1 MTTTLPP
8 WPARCEA
15 DNLLMFEWLTET
27 LNVLGEEAIHYTIR
41 KWNSKLTAGDG
52 LDFAIDRANHGNI
65 DLLRHILV
73 ERIKDPRIGKFINL
87 PKLSKGARW
96 ATHPLDAMYVSPLT
110 WAVDDVVRI
119 HALWREHFGKKRRL
133 STDGWSAEKF
143 AAMRWKIDVIQIVNR
158 MKKPRKRFVP
168 TP

>member
-52 LDFAIDRANHGNI
+52 LDFAIDHANHGNI

-87 PKLSKGARW
+87 PKLSKGRSLGNPPARR
-96 ATHPLDAMYVSPLT
+96 HVC
-110 WAVDDVVRI
+110 
-119 HALWREHFGKKRRL
+119 F
-133 STDGWSAEKF
+133 SAHLG
-143 AAMRWKIDVIQIVNR
+143 RG
-158 MKKPRKRFVP
+158 
-168 TP
+168 